1 MAKTVNKRGL
11 RKVKKVKRTRCNRRK
26 MTGGVSFNTPT
37 GSFTNPIEYN
47 RYDGGDPSRDVIS
60 SRNLPFSLVGG
71 KTRRKRRN
79 KRRTGKKIRRMR
91 RKSRKM
97 CGGGGGSLV
106 GTDIATGV
114 NTADTNQTLAFGTTG
129 GSEYILNTI
138 TGRDVVDG
146 DNLIPKDHMV
156 PMA

>member
-1 MAKTVNKRGL
+1 MAKTVNR
-11 RKVKKVKRTRCNRRK
+11 RRIRIKKKLTKSNRRK
-26 MTGGVSFNTPT
+26 MTGGVSFNTPS

-47 RYDGGDPSRDVIS
+47 RYDGGDPSRDVIA

-71 KTRRKRRN
+71 KTRSKRRN
-79 KRRTGKKIRRMR
+79 KRRTGKKLRRRR

-97 CGGGGGSLV
+97 RGGGGSLI
-106 GTDIATGV
+106 GTDIVTGV
-114 NTADTNQTLAFGTTG
+114 NTNNNNQVLAFGTTG
-129 GSEYILNTI
+129 GSEYMLNTI

-146 DNLIPKDHMV
+146 DNLVPKDQMV

>member
-47 RYDGGDPSRDVIS
+47 RYEGGDPSRDVIA

-97 CGGGGGSLV
+97 CGGGGSLV
-106 GTDIATGV
+106 GTDIATGL

-138 TGRDVVDG
+138 TGRDIVDG
-146 DNLIPKDHMV
+146 DILIPKDHMV